1 MTAIVSPEAST
12 LRRFRGA
19 ALVALAVVL
28 AAGAIVPTYLLL
40 RAKAPASP
48 APGISASANRISL
61 APGASQWRYIE
72 IAVAEA
78 KPPLP
83 PLPAPARVTF
93 DEFRTSA
100 VGAPLPGRI
109 ENMLVRSGDRVE
121 KGARLFSMRSGA
133 FAELRRDVEAAHAE
147 AITKHRVADRV
158 RELVGLEAAAM
169 KEQLAAEAEAHEADL
184 AVAAS
189 TAKLASLKVAGDGSN
204 LFWVVSPRRGTVV
217 DLDVSPNQE
226 VTPDRDRPLMRI
238 SDLDEVLVL
247 ADVQEAAATDI
258 QRGLPVEVRTLGG
271 ITRAGVVDQVAEVVD
286 PTRRTVAVRVRV
298 ANQDRA
304 LRPNAM
310 AEVVFRPSSEQ
321 KRVRI
326 PSEAVV
332 TDGPRRVVFLAREG
346 GHLDRTRVTVG
357 RERDGETEILSGLH
371 VGERYVAKGALLL
384 LNQIELAD

>member
-1 MTAIVSPEAST
+1 M
-12 LRRFRGA
+12 
-19 ALVALAVVL
+19 ALVTLAFVL

-40 RAKAPASP
+40 RGKPPPPPP
-48 APGISASANRISL
+48 APGLTASANRVSL

-109 ENMLVRSGDRVE
+109 ESLQVRTGDRVE

-133 FAELRRDVEAAHAE
+133 FAELRREVEATHAE
-147 AITKHRVADRV
+147 SITKHRVADRV
-158 RELVGLEAAAM
+158 RDLVGLEAAAK
-169 KEQLAAEAEAHEADL
+169 KEQLATEAEAHEADL
-184 AVAAS
+184 AVSAS
-189 TAKLASLKVAGDGSN
+189 AAKLASLKVSGGGSN
-204 LFWVVSPRRGTVV
+204 LFWVVAPRRGTVV
-217 DLDVSPNQE
+217 DLDASPSQE
-226 VTPDRDRPLMRI
+226 VTPDRDRPLLRI

-247 ADVQEAAATDI
+247 ADVQEADATDI
-258 QRGLPVEVRTLGG
+258 QRGLSVEVHTLGG
-271 ITRAGVVDQVAEVVD
+271 ISRSGVVDQVAEVVD

-310 AEVVFRPSSEQ
+310 AEVVFRPATEQ
-321 KRVRI
+321 PRVRV

-332 TDGPRRVVFLAREG
+332 TDGPRQVVFLAREG
-346 GHLDRTRVTVG
+346 GHLERTRVTVG
-357 RERDGETEILSGLH
+357 RERDGEVEVLAGLG
-371 VGERYVAKGALLL
+371 VGYRFVTKGALLL

>member
-1 MTAIVSPEAST
+1 M
-12 LRRFRGA
+12 
-19 ALVALAVVL
+19 ALVALAFVL

-40 RAKAPASP
+40 RGKPP
-48 APGISASANRISL
+48 PPPPPPGLTTSANRVSL

-109 ENMLVRSGDRVE
+109 ESLQVRTGDRVE

-133 FAELRRDVEAAHAE
+133 FAELRREVEATHAE
-147 AITKHRVADRV
+147 SITKHRVADRV
-158 RELVGLEAAAM
+158 RDLVGLEAAAK

-184 AVAAS
+184 AVSAS
-189 TAKLASLKVAGDGSN
+189 AAKLASLKVSGGGSN
-204 LFWVVSPRRGTVV
+204 LFWVVAPRRGTVV
-217 DLDVSPNQE
+217 DLDASPSQE
-226 VTPDRDRPLMRI
+226 VTPDRDRPLLRI

-247 ADVQEAAATDI
+247 ADVQEADATDI
-258 QRGLPVEVRTLGG
+258 QRGLSVEIHTLSG
-271 ITRAGVVDQVAEVVD
+271 ISRSGVVDQVAEVVD

-310 AEVVFRPSSEQ
+310 AEVVFRPATRQ
-321 KRVRI
+321 TRVRV
-326 PSEAVV
+326 PSESVV
-332 TDGPRRVVFLAREG
+332 TDGPRQVVFLTREG
-346 GHLDRTRVTVG
+346 GHLERTRVTVG
-357 RERDGETEILSGLH
+357 RERDGEVEILAGLGAGDRF
-371 VGERYVAKGALLL
+371 VTKGALLL

>member
-1 MTAIVSPEAST
+1 MTQPSNSAKPST
-12 LRRFRGA
+12 LRR
-19 ALVALAVVL
+19 LALALLGGAL

-40 RAKAPASP
+40 RSKPPAPA
-48 APGISASANRISL
+48 ARGLAASANRISL
-61 APGASQWRYIE
+61 APGAPQWRYIE

-100 VGAPLPGRI
+100 VGAPLAGRI
-109 ENMLVRSGDRVE
+109 EALQVRTGDRVE

-133 FAELRRDVEAAHAE
+133 FAELRRDVEAAHAG

-158 RELVGLEAAAM
+158 RDLVGLEAAAK

-189 TAKLASLKVAGDGSN
+189 TAKLASLKVTGGGSN
-204 LFWVVSPRRGTVV
+204 LFWVIAPRRGTVV
-217 DLDVSPNQE
+217 DLEASPSQE
-226 VTPDRDRPLMRI
+226 VTPDRERPLMRI

-247 ADVQEAAATDI
+247 ADVQEADATDI
-258 QRGLPVEVRTLGG
+258 QRGLPVEVHTMGG
-271 ITRAGVVDQVAEVVD
+271 VSRAGLVDQVAEVVD

-298 ANQDRA
+298 ANKDRA

-310 AEVVFRPSSEQ
+310 AEVIFRPAGAQ

-332 TDGPRRVVFLAREG
+332 TDGPRQVVFLAREG
-346 GHLDRTRVTVG
+346 GHLDRTRVSVG
-357 RERDGETEILSGLH
+357 RERDGETEILAGLG
-371 VGERYVAKGALLL
+371 VGDRFVAKGALLL
-384 LNQIELAD
+384 LNQIDLAD

>member
-1 MTAIVSPEAST
+1 MTPPSTPAKPAT
-12 LRRFRGA
+12 LRR
-19 ALVALAVVL
+19 VALAVLGCAL

-40 RAKAPASP
+40 RSKPPAT
-48 APGISASANRISL
+48 AAHGLATNANRISL
-61 APGASQWRYIE
+61 APGAPQWRYIE

-100 VGAPLPGRI
+100 VGAPLAGRI
-109 ENMLVRSGDRVE
+109 EALQVRTGDRVE

-158 RELVGLEAAAM
+158 RDLVGLEAAAK

-189 TAKLASLKVAGDGSN
+189 TAKLSSLKVAGSGSN
-204 LFWVVSPRRGTVV
+204 LFWVLSPRRGTVV
-217 DLDVSPNQE
+217 DLDASPNQE
-226 VTPDRDRPLMRI
+226 VTPDRERPLMRI

-247 ADVQEAAATDI
+247 ADVQEADATDI
-258 QRGLPVEVRTLGG
+258 QRGLAVEVHTMGG
-271 ITRAGVVDQVAEVVD
+271 VSREGVVDQVAEVVD

-298 ANQDRA
+298 ANKDRA

-310 AEVVFRPSSEQ
+310 AEVIFRPANAQ
-321 KRVRI
+321 KRVRV

-332 TDGPRRVVFLAREG
+332 TDGPRQVVFLAREG
-346 GHLDRTRVTVG
+346 GHLDRTQVSVG
-357 RERDGETEILSGLH
+357 RQRDGETEILSGL
-371 VGERYVAKGALLL
+371 GAGDRYVAKGALLL
-384 LNQIELAD
+384 LNQIDLSE